1 MKRGQ
6 ATLPNL
12 RDFQGSAFFNDE
24 RPSSWRETRKQH
36 NLRVRKGGL
45 PPLVFT
51 AENYSLTKMNEL
63 KHQTRRLTRLCK
75 CLFVAITV
83 AMFLSA
89 PKLAVTQTIN
99 IDRVVSELEPEIQRT
114 LLAGNIPSASIALI
128 AGDRV
133 IWTNAYGYSNLWA
146 RTPATPN
153 TVYLIG
159 STFKA
164 MSTIALIQQMEQG
177 KFKLDDRVN
186 DYLTD
191 FKIQGE
197 DPQHPIT
204 FRHLLTH
211 TSGLP
216 ADFGPFPVWG
226 DTVPPSLEDYLRKS
240 LKVTKPPL
248 TSVTYSNMAYTL
260 VAYLVQ
266 KFSGVPYKQY
276 IQEHIFTPLE
286 MTSTAFEPRPDMEE
300 RLAIPYVADEKT
312 GSQVG
317 TVRLKASVWP
327 AGLVYGTV
335 LNQANW
341 LIANLNGGVFKDKR
355 LISQSTLD
363 QMFTRQYDQF
373 KGTIENLWGK
383 ETVRFGLTWWTQV
396 RDGDRYIAHS
406 GSVPGYTAFL
416 LGNRDRKLGF
426 AIMTNGNRAHLHLFK
441 LADKAIDL
449 MKKYSSTEKTAK
461 PRP

>member
-1 MKRGQ
+1 MNK
-6 ATLPNL
+6 L
-12 RDFQGSAFFNDE
+12 RSL
-24 RPSSWRETRKQH
+24 RKS
-36 NLRVRKGGL
+36 L
-45 PPLVFT
+45 LVT
-51 AENYSLTKMNEL
+51 AA
-63 KHQTRRLTRLCK
+63 
-75 CLFVAITV
+75 VV
-83 AMFLSA
+83 AMVLTAPRILSA
-89 PKLAVTQTIN
+89 QTVD
-99 IDRVVSELEPEIQRT
+99 IDRVVAELEPEIQRT

-133 IWTNAYGYSNLWA
+133 IWTSAYGYSNLWA

-164 MSTIALIQQMEQG
+164 MSTIALLQQMEQG
-177 KFKLDDRVN
+177 RFKLDDRVN

-197 DPQHPIT
+197 DPQHPVT

-216 ADFGPFPVWG
+216 ADFGSFPVWG
-226 DTVPPSLEDYLRKS
+226 DTVPPSLDDYLRKS

-300 RLAIPYVADEKT
+300 HLSIPYVVDEKT
-312 GSQVG
+312 GGQIG

-327 AGLVYGTV
+327 AGIVYGTV

-341 LIANLNGGVFKDKR
+341 LITNLNGGVFKDKR

-363 QMFTRQYDQF
+363 LMFARPYDQF
-373 KGTIENLWGK
+373 KGTIEKLWGN
-383 ETVRFGLTWWTQV
+383 ETARFGLTRWTQV

-406 GSVPGYTAFL
+406 GSVSGYTAFL

-426 AIMTNGNRAHLHLFK
+426 AILTNGNRAHPHLFK

-449 MKKYSSTEKTAK
+449 MKKYSTAEKAVAVK
-461 PRP
+461 P

>member
-1 MKRGQ
+1 MNG
-6 ATLPNL
+6 
-12 RDFQGSAFFNDE
+12 
-24 RPSSWRETRKQH
+24 
-36 NLRVRKGGL
+36 
-45 PPLVFT
+45 
-51 AENYSLTKMNEL
+51 MNEFN
-63 KHQTRRLTRLCK
+63 HRTHGRDRLWKSL
-75 CLFVAITV
+75 VVITV
-83 AMFLSA
+83 TLVLTASQAASA
-89 PKLAVTQTIN
+89 QTVN
-99 IDRVVSELEPEIQRT
+99 LDRVVSELEPEIQRT
-114 LLAGNIPSASIALI
+114 LLAGNIPSVSIALI
-128 AGDRV
+128 SSDRV
-133 IWTNAYGYSNLWA
+133 VWTNAYGYSNLWA
-146 RTPATPN
+146 RTPATPS

-164 MSTIALIQQMEQG
+164 MSTIALLQQMEQG

-197 DPQHPIT
+197 DPEHPIT

-276 IQEHIFTPLE
+276 MQEHIFTPLE

-300 RLAIPYVADEKT
+300 RLSLPYVVDEKT

-317 TVRLKASVWP
+317 SVRLKASVWP
-327 AGLVYGTV
+327 AG
-335 LNQANW
+335 AMRPDCSS
-341 LIANLNGGVFKDKR
+341 VFLSATSASSSASFSFASCWPKNRRRCEDWVSAR
-355 LISQSTLD
+355 
-363 QMFTRQYDQF
+363 RP
-373 KGTIENLWGK
+373 
-383 ETVRFGLTWWTQV
+383 
-396 RDGDRYIAHS
+396 
-406 GSVPGYTAFL
+406 SV
-416 LGNRDRKLGF
+416 
-426 AIMTNGNRAHLHLFK
+426 
-441 LADKAIDL
+441 
-449 MKKYSSTEKTAK
+449 S
-461 PRP
+461 

>member
-1 MKRGQ
+1 MKR
-6 ATLPNL
+6 TLLTPL
-12 RDFQGSAFFNDE
+12 RQCFA
-24 RPSSWRETRKQH
+24 
-36 NLRVRKGGL
+36 LC
-45 PPLVFT
+45 VFAIVLLIT
-51 AENYSLTKMNEL
+51 QIAAA
-63 KHQTRRLTRLCK
+63 QT
-75 CLFVAITV
+75 VNV
-83 AMFLSA
+83 
-89 PKLAVTQTIN
+89 
-99 IDRVVSELEPEIQRT
+99 DRVVSELEPEIQRT

-128 AGDRV
+128 SGDRV

-164 MSTIALIQQMEQG
+164 MSTIALLQQMEQG
-177 KFKLDDRVN
+177 KFKLDDPVN
-186 DYLTD
+186 NYLTD

-216 ADFGPFPVWG
+216 GDFGGFPVWG
-226 DTVPPSLEDYLRKS
+226 DTVPPPLEDYLRKA
-240 LKVTKPPL
+240 LKLGHPTMSKVE
-248 TSVTYSNMAYTL
+248 YSNMAFTL
-260 VAYLVQ
+260 VGYLVQ

-300 RLAIPYVADEKT
+300 RLSIPYVFDEKT
-312 GSQVG
+312 GSQAG

-341 LIANLNGGVFKDKR
+341 LIANLNGGVFKEKR
-355 LISQSTLD
+355 LISQPTLE

-373 KGTIENLWGK
+373 KGGIEGIWGN
-383 ETVRFGLTWWTQV
+383 ETAGFGLTWWTEV
-396 RDGDRYIAHS
+396 RDGDHYIAHS

-426 AIMTNGNRAHLHLFK
+426 AILTNGNRAHPHLFK
-441 LADKAIDL
+441 LADKAMDL
-449 MKKYSSTEKTAK
+449 MKKYSNVEKPATTK
-461 PRP
+461 P

>member
-1 MKRGQ
+1 MTKHIDRFTLFLHVIAFSLLLVMSTAARGQ
-6 ATLPNL
+6 
-12 RDFQGSAFFNDE
+12 
-24 RPSSWRETRKQH
+24 
-36 NLRVRKGGL
+36 
-45 PPLVFT
+45 
-51 AENYSLTKMNEL
+51 
-63 KHQTRRLTRLCK
+63 
-75 CLFVAITV
+75 TV
-83 AMFLSA
+83 
-89 PKLAVTQTIN
+89 N

-114 LLAGNIPSASIALI
+114 LLTGNIPSASIALI
-128 AGDRV
+128 AGDKI

-164 MSTIALIQQMEQG
+164 MSTIALLQLMEQG

-216 ADFGPFPVWG
+216 ADFGGFSVWG

-248 TSVTYSNMAYTL
+248 TSVTYSNMAFTL

-300 RLAIPYVADEKT
+300 RLSIPYVVDDKT

-327 AGLVYGTV
+327 AGIVYGTV

-341 LIANLNGGVFKDKR
+341 LIANLNSGAFKDKR
-355 LISQSTLD
+355 LISEATIN

-373 KGTIENLWGK
+373 KGTIENIWGN
-383 ETVRFGLTWWTQV
+383 ETAGFGLTWWTEV
-396 RDGDRYIAHS
+396 RDGDNYIAHS

-416 LGNRDRKLGF
+416 LGNRDRKFGF
-426 AIMTNGNRAHLHLFK
+426 AILTNGNRAHPHLFK

-449 MKKYSSTEKTAK
+449 MKKYSSAEKVSTAK
-461 PRP
+461 P

>member
-1 MKRGQ
+1 MNG
-6 ATLPNL
+6 
-12 RDFQGSAFFNDE
+12 
-24 RPSSWRETRKQH
+24 
-36 NLRVRKGGL
+36 
-45 PPLVFT
+45 
-51 AENYSLTKMNEL
+51 MNEFN
-63 KHQTRRLTRLCK
+63 HRTHGRDRLWKSL
-75 CLFVAITV
+75 VVITV
-83 AMFLSA
+83 TLVLTASQAASA
-89 PKLAVTQTIN
+89 QTVN
-99 IDRVVSELEPEIQRT
+99 IDRVIAELEPEIQRT
-114 LLAGNIPSASIALI
+114 LLAGNIPSASIALV

-164 MSTIALIQQMEQG
+164 MSTIALLQQMEQG

-226 DTVPPSLEDYLRKS
+226 DTVPPSLEDYLGKA
-240 LKVTKPPL
+240 LKATKPPL

-276 IQEHIFTPLE
+276 MQEHIFTPLE

-300 RLAIPYVADEKT
+300 RLAIPYVVDEKT

-327 AGLVYGTV
+327 AGIVYGTV

-341 LIANLNGGVFKDKR
+341 LIANLNSGVFKDKR

-363 QMFTRQYDQF
+363 QMLTRQYDQF
-373 KGTIENLWGK
+373 KGTIENLWGN
-383 ETVRFGLTWWTQV
+383 ETAGFGLTWWTQV
-396 RDGDRYIAHS
+396 RDGDRYLAHS

-426 AIMTNGNRAHLHLFK
+426 AIMTNGNRAHPHLFK

-449 MKKYSSTEKTAK
+449 MKKYSGAEKANAAK
-461 PRP
+461 S

>member
-1 MKRGQ
+1 MKLL
-6 ATLPNL
+6 TT
-12 RDFQGSAFFNDE
+12 S
-24 RPSSWRETRKQH
+24 RK
-36 NLRVRKGGL
+36 
-45 PPLVFT
+45 F
-51 AENYSLTKMNEL
+51 SLTIVIL
-63 KHQTRRLTRLCK
+63 FLTLWTCQQVRAQ
-75 CLFVAITV
+75 VV
-83 AMFLSA
+83 N
-89 PKLAVTQTIN
+89 V
-99 IDRVVSELEPEIQRT
+99 DRVVAELEPEIQRT

-128 AGDRV
+128 SGDQV

-146 RTPATPN
+146 RTPATTN

-164 MSTIALIQQMEQG
+164 MSTIALLQQLEQG

-197 DPQHPIT
+197 DPQHPVT

-216 ADFGPFPVWG
+216 ADFGGFTVWG
-226 DTVPPSLEDYLRKS
+226 DTVPPSLDEYLRKS

-266 KFSGVPYKQY
+266 KFSGKPYKEY
-276 IQEHIFTPLE
+276 IQENIFAPLE

-300 RLAIPYVADEKT
+300 RLSVPYVFDEKT
-312 GSQVG
+312 GSQSG

-327 AGLVYGTV
+327 AGIVYGTV

-341 LIANLNGGVFKDKR
+341 LIANLNGGVFKGKR
-355 LISQSTLD
+355 LVSEQTFEI
-363 QMFTRQYDQF
+363 MCTRQYDQF
-373 KGTIENLWGK
+373 KGTIENIWGN
-383 ETVRFGLTWWTQV
+383 ETAGFGLTWWTQV

-416 LGNRDRKLGF
+416 LGNRDRKFGF
-426 AIMTNGNRAHLHLFK
+426 AILTNGNRAHPHLFK

-449 MKKYSSTEKTAK
+449 MKKYSVAQKVTTAT
-461 PRP
+461 P

>member
-1 MKRGQ
+1 MIKYKHRS
-6 ATLPNL
+6 TSFLL
-12 RDFQGSAFFNDE
+12 FI
-24 RPSSWRETRKQH
+24 
-36 NLRVRKGGL
+36 L
-45 PPLVFT
+45 T
-51 AENYSLTKMNEL
+51 AVL
-63 KHQTRRLTRLCK
+63 
-75 CLFVAITV
+75 LFVSTAARAQTV
-83 AMFLSA
+83 NL
-89 PKLAVTQTIN
+89 
-99 IDRVVSELEPEIQRT
+99 DRVVPELEPEIQRA
-114 LLAGNIPSASIALI
+114 LLAGNIPSATVALI
-128 AGDRV
+128 AGDKV

-164 MSTIALIQQMEQG
+164 MSTIALLQQMEQG

-197 DPQHPIT
+197 DPQHPVT

-216 ADFGPFPVWG
+216 ADFGAFPVWG

-248 TSVTYSNMAYTL
+248 TSVTYSNMAFTL

-266 KFSGVPYKQY
+266 KFSGEPYKQY

-300 RLAIPYVADEKT
+300 RLSIPYVVDAKT
-312 GSQVG
+312 GSQLG

-327 AGLVYGTV
+327 AGIVYGTV

-355 LISQSTLD
+355 IISEATMN
-363 QMFTRQYDQF
+363 QMLTRQYDQF
-373 KGTIENLWGK
+373 KGTIENIWGN
-383 ETVRFGLTWWTQV
+383 ETAGFGLTWWTQV
-396 RDGDRYIAHS
+396 RDGDRYLAHS

-416 LGNRDRKLGF
+416 LGDRDRKLGF
-426 AIMTNGNRAHLHLFK
+426 AILTNGNQAHPHLFK

-449 MKKYSSTEKTAK
+449 MKKYSSAEKLSAAK
-461 PRP
+461 P

>member
-1 MKRGQ
+1 
-6 ATLPNL
+6 
-12 RDFQGSAFFNDE
+12 
-24 RPSSWRETRKQH
+24 
-36 NLRVRKGGL
+36 
-45 PPLVFT
+45 
-51 AENYSLTKMNEL
+51 MN
-63 KHQTRRLTRLCK
+63 KFRHQTLISGPHHWSLA
-75 CLFVAITV
+75 AISLAAILLIAPRIGVGQTV
-83 AMFLSA
+83 
-89 PKLAVTQTIN
+89 N
-99 IDRVVSELEPEIQRT
+99 IDRVVAELEPEIQRA

-164 MSTIALIQQMEQG
+164 MSTIALLQQMEQG

-186 DYLTD
+186 DYLSD

-197 DPQHPIT
+197 DPQHPVT

-216 ADFGPFPVWG
+216 GDFGGFPVWG
-226 DTVPPSLEDYLRKS
+226 DTVPPSLDDYLRKS

-260 VAYLVQ
+260 IGYLVQ
-266 KFSGVPYKQY
+266 KFSGVSYKQY
-276 IQEHIFTPLE
+276 VQEHIFTPLE
-286 MTSTAFEPRPDMEE
+286 MNSTAFEPRPDMEE
-300 RLAIPYVADEKT
+300 RLAIPYVVDEKT
-312 GSQVG
+312 GSQTG

-327 AGLVYGTV
+327 AGIVYGTV

-341 LIANLNGGVFKDKR
+341 LIANLNGGGFKNKR
-355 LISQSTLD
+355 VINPSTLD
-363 QMFTRQYDQF
+363 QMLTRQYDQF
-373 KGTIENLWGK
+373 KGTIENLWGN
-383 ETVRFGLTWWTQV
+383 ETARFGLNWWTEV

-426 AIMTNGNRAHLHLFK
+426 AILSNSNRAHPHLFK
-441 LADKAIDL
+441 LADRAIHL
-449 MKKYSSTEKTAK
+449 LNKYSSVDKPTTAK
-461 PRP
+461 P